1 MAPNLNFCLFLMT
14 SLNTQRVYDNTAVKV
29 QEDPIT
35 LEITP
40 YYSNKTMLNCFSFSF
55 YIRKKYFKFS
65 VLENTT
71 PATKYMVVKIL
82 AFQYLARIQK

>member
-1 MAPNLNFCLFLMT
+1 MAPNQNFCLFLMT

-40 YYSNKTMLNCFSFSF
+40 YYSNKTMLSCFSFSF

-65 VLENTT
+65 VLKNTT
-71 PATKYMVVKIL
+71 PATKHMVVKIL